1 MLIRMIMCCLI
12 IHLTTE
18 DMVATKG
25 GKLLSNFQPSVS
37 SGALYDPRPYMP
49 NKPQPP
55 APYLRPTYIP
65 NEPQPLAPYVPPTY
79 MPNKPQPP
87 APYLP
92 PPYTKYIPNKP
103 QPLSQPIQTRLTM
116 AAV

>member
-37 SGALYDPRPYMP
+37 SG
-49 NKPQPP
+49 